1 MDELNAYDGRR
12 FTPYQVPKQ
21 LLQYA
26 SVQDSMYKEGSKWF
40 CGRCHMPVSNKN
52 KLPNGHYYCRE
63 CIIFGRN
70 ESHSHLYTFP
80 ARPFPNTQALKW
92 MGQLTPF
99 QEKISRQ
106 LVSESKKKQKRLVH
120 AVTGAGKTEMIYG
133 LITSYLNE
141 GKWVCIASP
150 RIDVCIELYGRL
162 KNDFTCPITL
172 MHGESEVYHKS
183 PLIVATTHQ
192 LLKFYRAFDLMVIDE
207 VDSFPFVGNSI
218 LSRAVTSALK
228 EEGEILYL
236 TATSTKELDLK
247 VKRGDIEKLKLPR
260 RFHNQPLI
268 VPKFKLILNLE
279 ESLQKKRLPIPLLN
293 MIRRQRKT
301 NYPLLIFHPIIDK
314 GEEFFRLL
322 ATKLRNEKIAYVSSQ
337 SDHRKQIIEQF
348 RKSEIS
354 ILITTTIL
362 ERGVTFPGVDVF
374 VLLSHHKLFNASSLI
389 QISGRVGRSLDRPTG
404 QLFFL
409 HQGISIDMLKAKKEI
424 IRMNREAYGQ

>member
-1 MDELNAYDGRR
+1 
-12 FTPYQVPKQ
+12 
-21 LLQYA
+21 
-26 SVQDSMYKEGSKWF
+26 
-40 CGRCHMPVSNKN
+40 
-52 KLPNGHYYCRE
+52 
-63 CIIFGRN
+63 
-70 ESHSHLYTFP
+70 
-80 ARPFPNTQALKW
+80 
-92 MGQLTPF
+92 
-99 QEKISRQ
+99 
-106 LVSESKKKQKRLVH
+106 
-120 AVTGAGKTEMIYG
+120 MIYG

-247 VKRGDIEKLKLPR
+247 VKRGDIEKLTLPR

-279 ESLQKKRLPIPLLN
+279 ESLQKKASPI
-293 MIRRQRKT
+293 
-301 NYPLLIFHPIIDK
+301 
-314 GEEFFRLL
+314 FF
-322 ATKLRNEKIAYVSSQ
+322 TEHDS
-337 SDHRKQIIEQF
+337 
-348 RKSEIS
+348 
-354 ILITTTIL
+354 
-362 ERGVTFPGVDVF
+362 
-374 VLLSHHKLFNASSLI
+374 
-389 QISGRVGRSLDRPTG
+389 
-404 QLFFL
+404 
-409 HQGISIDMLKAKKEI
+409 KAKKNKLPTI
-424 IRMNREAYGQ
+424 NFSSHYR